1 MKSRTHVV
9 ARDSSSA
16 LMDEYHHN
24 RERAVTTLKQRFSVR
39 LQQVEQKLKRDLRE
53 LKDGELQ
60 KVYAVCTALFSVLAA
75 PPFCSGLTPVAT
87 GTLWRRNLSSGR
99 TRIRR
104 TAQES
109 TICV

>member
-1 MKSRTHVV
+1 MKSRTHVI

-16 LMDEYHHN
+16 LIDEYHHN

-60 KVYAVCTALFSVLAA
+60 KVYAACTVQLFGRAAVLLHTHAVA
-75 PPFCSGLTPVAT
+75 P
-87 GTLWRRNLSSGR
+87 GTLWRRNLSSGK

-104 TAQES
+104 TAQELR
-109 TICV
+109 ICA